1 MVHNI
6 QRLQGEKKNG
16 VEMVVHGRERDN
28 FLDNFT
34 FSNKAAFRNCTVI
47 RRNVHIWGTKRPT
60 AAAVWQCHR
69 RPRKLQ
75 NVNARKRLREA
86 A

>member
-16 VEMVVHGRERDN
+16 VEMVVHSWEQEDN

-34 FSNKAAFRNCTVI
+34 FSNKTPDGSCWV
-47 RRNVHIWGTKRPT
+47 
-60 AAAVWQCHR
+60 AVPQKTEGSCR
-69 RPRKLQ
+69 MSTPE
-75 NVNARKRLREA
+75 NA
-86 A
+86 